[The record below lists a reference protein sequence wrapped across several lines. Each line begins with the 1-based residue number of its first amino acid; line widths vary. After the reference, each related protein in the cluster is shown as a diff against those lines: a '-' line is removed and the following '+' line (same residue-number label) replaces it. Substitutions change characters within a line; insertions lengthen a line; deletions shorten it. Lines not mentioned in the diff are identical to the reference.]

1 MTAQDRALI
10 QNIKEWD
17 IGIPLI
23 LYSGKL
29 IAKKVHTEY
38 QQKQQQQK
46 EWIWRN
52 ISLLSIQIGV
62 CVKTA
67 SQWAYLFSL
76 RKWKS
81 SN

>member
-29 IAKKVHTEY
+29 IAKKVHTE
-38 QQKQQQQK
+38 
-46 EWIWRN
+46 
-52 ISLLSIQIGV
+52 
-62 CVKTA
+62 
-67 SQWAYLFSL
+67 
-76 RKWKS
+76 
-81 SN
+81 